1 MQKIIMK
8 ISFKWFL
15 CSFIA
20 TILSGLLCNIKPE
33 YKLEIF
39 YFVFTPSI
47 AMVAVSTFAIV
58 VNAIHTDK

>member
-1 MQKIIMK
+1 MK

-15 CSFIA
+15 CSFIT
-20 TILSGLLCNIKPE
+20 TILSGLLCDIKPD

-39 YFVFTPSI
+39 YFLFTPSI
-47 AMVAVSTFAIV
+47 VMVGISTFAIV